1 MGVQGDSDR
10 MEKQTR
16 SWIRLAEHRE
26 GGRVFTKGS
35 EGVDDK
41 RNLQRD
47 WGKKGVRILFGEK

>member
-41 RNLQRD
+41 RNLQR
-47 WGKKGVRILFGEK
+47 LGEKRGKDLVW